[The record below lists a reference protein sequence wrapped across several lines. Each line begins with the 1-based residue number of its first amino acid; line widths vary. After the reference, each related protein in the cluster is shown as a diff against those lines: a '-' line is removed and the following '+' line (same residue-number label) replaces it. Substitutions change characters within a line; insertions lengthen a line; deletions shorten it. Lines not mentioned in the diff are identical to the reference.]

1 MAPMAF
7 NARPSTGAIVRH
19 HEKARA
25 WAATTKRIEIR
36 MPLDGRG
43 PNGIRAHISGRRIG
57 GQRWRYRYASRSR
70 TPPARRT
77 TWLRGTPCCTC
88 RYASDRAS
96 SSTTGLAVAPR
107 LVQNRLRLRGLMDT
121 RCCFPTTALIMSRHW
136 ETRRSLIIPSRTSL
150 PLQRVPEIL

>member
-57 GQRWRYRYASRSR
+57 GQRWRYRYDLRTSRTISKQARSR
-70 TPPARRT
+70 RAPYTAGSPNDVVARHSV
-77 TWLRGTPCCTC
+77 LHL
-88 RYASDRAS
+88 SI
-96 SSTTGLAVAPR
+96 R
-107 LVQNRLRLRGLMDT
+107 LGQSVIVNSRLG
-121 RCCFPTTALIMSRHW
+121 
-136 ETRRSLIIPSRTSL
+136 
-150 PLQRVPEIL
+150 